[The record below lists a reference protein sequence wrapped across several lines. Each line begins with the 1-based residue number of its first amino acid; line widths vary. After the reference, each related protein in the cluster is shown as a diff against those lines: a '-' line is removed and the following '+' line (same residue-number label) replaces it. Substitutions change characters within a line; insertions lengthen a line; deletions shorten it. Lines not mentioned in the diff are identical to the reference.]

1 MHLGNLLQ
9 SEGGVAVA
17 GPMQIVP
24 VRRGVA
30 AQPPGPSAPPAAGR
44 PARGSAAA
52 AAAAAAAEVL
62 GLGGITSRSHVAAA
76 AAGTE
81 ASRAAPRAAAAAAGS
96 WRAPALGS
104 RGRSWPPAARAGA
117 PVDRPAAAAPAAA
130 AAAAHTAGAAA
141 AAAAAAA
148 GESDPAPSIATLR
161 GGPEVSA
168 AAAAHIQFSGGREPA
183 RGASVSF
190 GRSHGAPCCP
200 QLPLPAPR
208 PAPRPLHCGKRQQI
222 PAAPAGLADS
232 LGDSWVARAAAES
245 KGRAAAVGSVGARQV
260 SALPGRGSSRRRR
273 RCSRGGCWGRWRL
286 LKLLLGLLRLLGLW
300 LLGSRWL
307 LGPGRCFLVLLADP
321 LDHSAPVQ
329 GASLAPGTW
338 GLRSVCVQRAAAAA
352 AP

>member
-17 GPMQIVP
+17 GPVQIVP

-30 AQPPGPSAPPAAGR
+30 AQSPGPSAPPAAGR
-44 PARGSAAA
+44 PARGPAAA
-52 AAAAAAAEVL
+52 AAAVL
-62 GLGGITSRSHVAAA
+62 GFRGVTSRGHVAAAAA

-81 ASRAAPRAAAAAAGS
+81 VSRAARRAVAAAAGS
-96 WRAPALGS
+96 LRAPALGS
-104 RGRSWPPAARAGA
+104 RGRCWPPAVRAGA
-117 PVDRPAAAAPAAA
+117 PVDRPAAAAAAA
-130 AAAAHTAGAAA
+130 AASAHTAGAAA

-168 AAAAHIQFSGGREPA
+168 AAAAHIQFSGAREPA
-183 RGASVSF
+183 RRASLSF
-190 GRSHGAPCCP
+190 GRLLGAPRGP
-200 QLPLPAPR
+200 RLPLPAPR
-208 PAPRPLHCGKRQQI
+208 PTPRPLHCRKRQQI
-222 PAAPAGLADS
+222 PAAPAGLAGS
-232 LGDSWVARAAAES
+232 LGASRVARAVAED
-245 KGRAAAVGSVGARQV
+245 KRRAAAAGSVGARWV
-260 SALPGRGSSRRRR
+260 SALPGRGSR
-273 RCSRGGCWGRWRL
+273 RCSRGGCCWRWRL
-286 LKLLLGLLRLLGLW
+286 LKLLLGLLGLW

-307 LGPGRCFLVLLADP
+307 LDPGLSFLVLLANP

-329 GASLAPGTW
+329 RASLAPGTW

>member
-17 GPMQIVP
+17 GPVQIVP
-24 VRRGVA
+24 VQRGVA
-30 AQPPGPSAPPAAGR
+30 AQPPGPSAPPAASR
-44 PARGSAAA
+44 PTRGPAAA
-52 AAAAAAAEVL
+52 AAAAAVL
-62 GLGGITSRSHVAAA
+62 GLGGVTSRGHVAAAAAAA

-81 ASRAAPRAAAAAAGS
+81 ASRAARRAAAAAAGS
-96 WRAPALGS
+96 RRAPALGW
-104 RGRSWPPAARAGA
+104 RGRCWPPAVRAGD
-117 PVDRPAAAAPAAA
+117 PVDRPAAVAAAAA

-161 GGPEVSA
+161 EGPEVSA

-183 RGASVSF
+183 RGASLSF
-190 GRSHGAPCCP
+190 GRSRGAPRDP

-208 PAPRPLHCGKRQQI
+208 PASRPLHCRKRQQI
-222 PAAPAGLADS
+222 PAAPAGLAGS
-232 LGDSWVARAAAES
+232 LGASRVVRAAAEG
-245 KGRAAAVGSVGARQV
+245 KRRATAAGSVGAQWV
-260 SALPGRGSSRRRR
+260 SALPGRGSRRRR
-273 RCSRGGCWGRWRL
+273 SSRGGCCWRWRL
-286 LKLLLGLLRLLGLW
+286 LKLLLGLLGLW

-307 LGPGRCFLVLLADP
+307 FGPGLCFLVLLADP

-329 GASLAPGTW
+329 RASLAPGTW